1 VLKIGHTIDRYRVE
15 ALVGQGGMAAVYR
28 ARHVQLDSQHAI
40 KVLFIT
46 APEIR
51 ERLLREG
58 KVQAN
63 LRHTNVVSVTDVL
76 EVQGAPALVMEYVDG
91 PALDSWLLKNEPT
104 VEEALFLFRGI
115 VRGVS
120 AAHERGVIH
129 RDLKPANILLSRT
142 NEGIVPKV
150 TDFGLVKS
158 VTAQRGHTQTG
169 MALGTPEYMA
179 PEQIRDASDVDQRAD
194 MFALG
199 CILYELM
206 CGVRAFARPDKMTTF
221 NAIVAGEYEPPR
233 KHADDLPQNV
243 NEAIRWL
250 LEVDREARLGSC
262 LELYDLLYED
272 QVVGRMGPPSQPAGV
287 LEIDPTSELKERFGA
302 SPAPAPSA
310 RSASEASALANALTG
325 APATKRVAAPTG
337 LNRSTPTEIP
347 SSSFPSAPITWRQVT
362 IGLLLTLLVGVGTG
376 VIVMGSLRGG
386 TPGDDRVATTDAPP
400 LPGGDPAPDAAPAP
414 SPADPQPEPAPAPAG
429 QPTTEA
435 EPAPA
440 PAPAPDPAPAPAPAP
455 DPTPAPDP
463 APVPQPQTAPTPD
476 PAPAPVPPSPQP
488 AASGQAVVKLA
499 GDASQVFVG
508 DAAVKSGAEVAPG
521 TYEVRASFG
530 GAAPVQAGRVRLR
543 AGETVTLN
551 CSSFLYTCTVK

>member
-1 VLKIGHTIDRYRVE
+1 MLRIGHTIDRYRIE
-15 ALVGQGGMAAVYR
+15 ALIGQGGMAAVYR
-28 ARHVQLDSQHAI
+28 ARHAQLDSLHAV

-46 APEIR
+46 APQVR

-91 PALDSWLLKNEPT
+91 PALDHWLLNNKPT
-104 VEEALFLFRGI
+104 LDEALFLFRGI
-115 VRGVS
+115 LRGVS

-158 VTAQRGHTQTG
+158 VTDQRGHTQTG

-199 CILYELM
+199 CVLYELV
-206 CGVRAFARPDKMTTF
+206 CGVRAFAQPDKMATF

-233 KHADDLPQNV
+233 KHVPDLPQQIA
-243 NEAIRWL
+243 EAIRWL
-250 LEVDREARLGSC
+250 LEVDRDARLGSC

-272 QVVGRMGPPSQPAGV
+272 QTVGRLGPPSQPASM
-287 LEIDPTSELKERFGA
+287 LEIDPNSELKERFGA
-302 SPAPAPSA
+302 SPAPAPTA
-310 RSASEASALANALTG
+310 RSLSEPNLANMPTG
-325 APATKRVAAPTG
+325 APAAKRVHAPTG

-347 SSSFPSAPITWRQVT
+347 TASLPSAPVTWRQVT

-376 VIVMGSLRGG
+376 VIVTGVLQGGG
-386 TPGDDRVATTDAPP
+386 TGPVASDDGDPPKPQPPEAPSPTPVAVEPAPP
-400 LPGGDPAPDAAPAP
+400 APAP
-414 SPADPQPEPAPAPAG
+414 SEPVPQAPEPA
-429 QPTTEA
+429 Q
-435 EPAPA
+435 
-440 PAPAPDPAPAPAPAP
+440 
-455 DPTPAPDP
+455 PDP
-463 APVPQPQTAPTPD
+463 APVAVAPAPQPEVRPVPSPTPP
-476 PAPAPVPPSPQP
+476 PAPEPEPAPVPVPVAAPSGN
-488 AASGQAVVKLA
+488 ATVAVS
-499 GDASQVFVG
+499 GDASEVWLTSGGSRVDLGSVSPGSYGVMAVFGDG
-508 DAAVKSGAEVAPG
+508 DAVTAGKLRVSPG
-521 TYEVRASFG
+521 ES
-530 GAAPVQAGRVRLR
+530 
-543 AGETVTLN
+543 VTLN
-551 CSSFLYTCTVK
+551 CSSFLFTCQKK